1 MEASLSPDL
10 KQMVSVGDSPE
21 GDVYLFEVIDGGRDF
36 RKIGVYN
43 GVSCLEWKDAETQL
57 QPIRAFPP
65 RGAKTAA
72 NLLSRVKVRPV
83 TPMVGLTLTIDG
95 QVTVWDHRSSRPLA
109 VFYTSPAMT
118 APSFS
123 SDLASS
129 RLEQGWTSPR
139 FANPNVILIDPV
151 SGDAQSGSST
161 SGREAARVV
170 KFSPEGSGRDLMVFT
185 EVRQSRSVESTVSY
199 RAIAYTQENSNL
211 HIVDA
216 KTFNSHVVV
225 PVPYVVPSPTGDPAT
240 LYRDRMGV
248 EGGTW
253 GIAGVGFDPTGDWLY
268 SGTEKTIVE
277 WDLRRVGG
285 GEGGTW
291 GMA

>member
-1 MEASLSPDL
+1 MHRARMVRAQWMESA
-10 KQMVSVGDSPE
+10 
-21 GDVYLFEVIDGGRDF
+21 
-36 RKIGVYN
+36 
-43 GVSCLEWKDAETQL
+43 
-57 QPIRAFPP
+57 
-65 RGAKTAA
+65 
-72 NLLSRVKVRPV
+72 
-83 TPMVGLTLTIDG
+83 LT
-95 QVTVWDHRSSRPLA
+95 S
-109 VFYTSPAMT
+109 
-118 APSFS
+118 
-123 SDLASS
+123 
-129 RLEQGWTSPR
+129 
-139 FANPNVILIDPV
+139 
-151 SGDAQSGSST
+151 
-161 SGREAARVV
+161 
-170 KFSPEGSGRDLMVFT
+170 
-185 EVRQSRSVESTVSY
+185 
-199 RAIAYTQENSNL
+199 QENSNL

-225 PVPYVVPSPTGDPAT
+225 PVPHVVPSPTVDPAT